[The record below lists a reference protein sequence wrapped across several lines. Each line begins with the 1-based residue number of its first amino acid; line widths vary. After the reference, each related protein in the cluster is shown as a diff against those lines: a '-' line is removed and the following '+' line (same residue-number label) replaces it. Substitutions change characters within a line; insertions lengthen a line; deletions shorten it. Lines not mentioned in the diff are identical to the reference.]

1 MQPVA
6 CVVDESLTVDSSSDS
21 EEDEMATAQ
30 RCGRRAASAAAR
42 PSGSSMPGWI
52 GRLHSSSSGGGGGGN
67 DSCRLW
73 SPGRLCKAHMCL
85 PAQQAGTGAAVNW
98 RRAVQGAAEELA
110 AGVLAAEL
118 ALTDVVSCKVYCLA
132 SLLDTQQQQPG
143 LTVADLH
150 RAVAAGL
157 PGAQPTVVPV
167 TAVGVGADA
176 ASAIMLEVV
185 AMRC

>member
-6 CVVDESLTVDSSSDS
+6 CVVDESLAVDSSSGS
-21 EEDEMATAQ
+21 EEDEVATAQ
-30 RCGRRAASAAAR
+30 RCGRRAAAAAAR

-52 GRLHSSSSGGGGGGN
+52 GRLHSSSSSGGGGGGYE
-67 DSCRLW
+67 CGRLW

-85 PAQQAGTGAAVNW
+85 PAQQAGTAAVNW
-98 RRAVQGAAEELA
+98 RQAVQGAAEELT

-118 ALTDVVSCKVYCLA
+118 ALADVASCKVYCLA

-143 LTVADLH
+143 LTVADLQQ
-150 RAVAAGL
+150 AVASGL
-157 PGAQPTVVPV
+157 PGVQPTVVPV
-167 TAVGVGADA
+167 TAGGVGADA

>member
-1 MQPVA
+1 M
-6 CVVDESLTVDSSSDS
+6 
-21 EEDEMATAQ
+21 
-30 RCGRRAASAAAR
+30 
-42 PSGSSMPGWI
+42 
-52 GRLHSSSSGGGGGGN
+52 
-67 DSCRLW
+67 
-73 SPGRLCKAHMCL
+73 
-85 PAQQAGTGAAVNW
+85 NW